1 MSTSDSPPI
10 IEDEP
15 YQGVYRGGS
24 EAPAAAGDGRL
35 PDRFDLAELLKARR
49 AKLGLSLEQVAE
61 ITRVR
66 RAYLEAFEQVAYD
79 VLPPRAFA
87 IGYIKAYAKAL
98 GLDEESLADMYKRE
112 ATEPAV
118 RLHAPSGASVED
130 TRPNY
135 RAYITAAVCVVG
147 AIAIWN
153 IVQHRPV
160 SHGDNR
166 IQGLNESA
174 PWKWAVPNLQE
185 GMMQLTR
192 PAPAPQDQDVPQA
205 YVTPGLDEG
214 FASMMA
220 ADNASAAVVPVTEVL
235 QARKAFNPQ
244 GAVYG
249 APPEQSNVTLQATKS
264 VDLIVRDANGSIISF
279 ATQLNAGEAYR
290 VPATEWQ
297 DKLIQISDLKYIEV
311 YYNGEY
317 AGQMDSLVTTVGK
330 LNGKAAQM
338 SSVLDARQA
347 EAGQVAVVFK
357 TSPKPE
363 APKAAPRPTEP
374 IPYLPS
380 VRPKPVVVE
389 TPAPA
394 SSSAAPVT
402 TPPPAVPPA
411 TTE

>member
-1 MSTSDSPPI
+1 MSTSDHPPI

-15 YQGVYRGGS
+15 YQGLYSGGNQPH
-24 EAPAAAGDGRL
+24 AMQNDGRL
-35 PDRFDLAELLKARR
+35 PDRFDLAELLKSRR
-49 AKLGLSLEQVAE
+49 AQLGLSLEEVSE

-98 GLDEESLADMYKRE
+98 GLDEESLAEMYKRE

-130 TRPNY
+130 TKPNY
-135 RAYITAAVCVVG
+135 RAYIIAAACVVG
-147 AIAIWN
+147 AVAIWN
-153 IVQHRPV
+153 VVQHRPV
-160 SHGDNR
+160 SHAGRNA
-166 IQGLNESA
+166 QALNENA
-174 PWKWAVPNLQE
+174 KWKWAVPNLHDGQ
-185 GMMQLTR
+185 MQLTR
-192 PAPAPQDQDVPQA
+192 AAPAPQDQDVPQA
-205 YVTPGLDEG
+205 YVTPGLEEG
-214 FASMMA
+214 FSSMMA

-249 APPEQSNVTLQATKS
+249 APPESSNVTLQATRS
-264 VDLIVRDANGSIISF
+264 VDLIVRDASGSAISF

-290 VPATEWQ
+290 VPATDWQ
-297 DKLIQISDLKYIEV
+297 EKVIQISDLKYIEV

-330 LNGKAAQM
+330 VNGRAAQM
-338 SSVLDARQA
+338 SAVLDARQA
-347 EAGQVAVVFK
+347 QEGQVAVVYK

-363 APKAAPRPTEP
+363 APKVEPRPTDP

-389 TPAPA
+389 TAPA
-394 SSSAAPVT
+394 SSSAAPAVL
-402 TPPPAVPPA
+402 PAVDNPA
-411 TTE
+411 AQ